1 MKVLFL
7 LIWFRAVPDVGV
19 SYHHLG
25 SFDNE
30 TKCETE
36 LRRASVLVNDK
47 LETIECIQVQVYN

>member
-7 LIWFRAVPDVGV
+7 LIWFRAVPDMGV

-30 TKCETE
+30 TKCTTE

-47 LETIECIQVQVYN
+47 QETIECIQVQVYN